1 MHWQSSAVYLHDK
14 PIQKYITD
22 YLKACYCYSLSKN
35 PPSLC
40 IQARR
45 TTQRYVYWRLDNTF
59 CTAWRGPFYSFLIKV
74 DFLWKLLLS
83 IRVSFAKTSSQ
94 EEWRFRNTTTIKS
107 NGYGNQSVHEKPSMD
122 YLNHNLWTSFCRR
135 HSFSTTFILRNM
147 RQNPDFKCKSL
158 RKDYSSKT
166 LRGIWNIRTLV
177 NKRNP
182 FVLMAWYL
190 IHWSI
195 KNIFKNEMSRLFKS
209 QLI

>member
-1 MHWQSSAVYLHDK
+1 MYIDVLIILFVRHDEA
-14 PIQKYITD
+14 
-22 YLKACYCYSLSKN
+22 L
-35 PPSLC
+35 
-40 IQARR
+40 
-45 TTQRYVYWRLDNTF
+45 F
-59 CTAWRGPFYSFLIKV
+59 FFLIKV

-83 IRVSFAKTSSQ
+83 IRVSFAKSSSQ

-107 NGYGNQSVHEKPSMD
+107 NGYENQSVHEKPSID